1 MLNPTRLSRPM
12 CYQTWPGPAW
22 PDIGHGH
29 QILSMSLE
37 KLRGTRL
44 ITPPHPRQTPEL
56 TRPDRILPSGP
67 LGTCRVDQNKKT
79 SPFQGSNAG
88 STGSS
93 GSETPHTVVR
103 RCESRAGPLHPCN
116 SCSPAAC
123 CLPSSCSSYH
133 PVLFSDR
140 RQVCLTPDCTRFG
153 LHIAGHPQPPPRGPS
168 SLVWPFWNLSGIVE

>member
-1 MLNPTRLSRPM
+1 MHVMLNPTRLSRPM
-12 CYQTWPGPAW
+12 CYQTWPGLAW
-22 PDIGHGH
+22 PHAYGH
-29 QILSMSLE
+29 QILSLE
-37 KLRGTRL
+37 KLRGTQL
-44 ITPPHPRQTPEL
+44 ITPPHPHQTPEL

-140 RQVCLTPDCTRFG
+140 RQSLPHPG
-153 LHIAGHPQPPPRGPS
+153 LHQIWPS
-168 SLVWPFWNLSGIVE
+168 HCRTSTAPSTRSFLTCVAILESVRHR